1 MTESSYRYGLFS
13 NITASAL
20 VYTGA
25 GTVQGVIVNSHTNGT
40 VKFEDALTDTTP
52 IISNTFTFPSGSGTY
67 NFFGAKFKTGLFAVI
82 GGTADITIIYTPYR
96 G

>member
-1 MTESSYRYGLFS
+1 MTTPTYNYGLFS

-25 GTVQGVIVNSHTNGT
+25 GAIQGVIVNSHTNGT

-52 IISNTFTFPSGSGTY
+52 IITNTFTFPSGSGSY
-67 NFFGAKFKTGLFAVI
+67 NFFGAKFKTGLYAVI
-82 GGTADITIIYTPYR
+82 SGTADITIVYTPYK